1 MDFAGA
7 AGRLADRT
15 RRDRE
20 EALQREQ
27 REQQMKERREQH
39 RKRQEREAQLEARK
53 GNLLRNLPI
62 GTQRYMFPQHG
73 GAYHEHC
80 FKDKYHPKCCV
91 CSDFLPT
98 EDRRYL
104 GYKVPFW
111 SDVYCAS
118 HRQDGTP
125 FCDSC
130 HRLCPRGTEWAELEG
145 GRQLCLQCLDTA
157 VTSTED
163 AQPVYD
169 DVLRF
174 FVSKGMA
181 LPERPEAALVC
192 RSELNAHVGRDP
204 DGREAGEGPIFHC
217 YGLCKYRAWREV
229 RTVQRMERKSLRS
242 NSFRAVEAQVQD
254 GPIRHGVEGIM
265 VVFGLPRLLTGAI
278 LPHECMHA
286 FMQLTQFQ
294 QHSISSKVKE
304 GLCQLMTML
313 WLEKEQAQLA
323 TSTA

>member
-98 EDRRYL
+98 E
-104 GYKVPFW
+104 
-111 SDVYCAS
+111 
-118 HRQDGTP
+118 DGTP